1 MNIFWFRRDLR
12 LGDNRAFYEL
22 AQFEEIGAVYIHDV
36 TLQSQDDFSSL
47 HRDFID
53 ESLNNLSKNFIDCG
67 GFLNIYEGESVKI
80 FSSLINSYNI
90 QRVYTNSEIGS
101 KPIRDR
107 DLSLEKLFKSHRV
120 KWLVYQNNG
129 VVGHLNNRNGWSE
142 KWNKKMYKPI
152 VQKVNPSKTKR
163 LDIDRSEIGF
173 NKSIIYNVDHQK
185 RYNGGEKNAHD
196 QLEYFLNNS
205 GKTYSSDISSP
216 LRSEKSCSRLSP
228 YITFGNLSIRQII
241 KATRNRQKEL
251 RDLKSRDGWLKS
263 LSAFSS
269 RLRWHCHFIQKLE
282 MQPDLE
288 YTNMVRAFDGMR
300 DCQSDILFSAWKNGV
315 TGYPMVDACMRFLKK
330 TGWINFRMRA
340 MLVSFA
346 SYNLW
351 LDWRSTS
358 KYLSKY
364 FLDYEPGIHYN
375 QFQMQSG
382 VTGINSIRIYNPV
395 KQQSDHDPDGTFV
408 RRWCPELRSVPNE
421 YLLYPHL
428 MSETFQKKIGCIIGK
443 DYSKPVVDI
452 KLSALKAKKII
463 YSIKST
469 AKAKQMS
476 QDAYLL
482 HGSRRKRK

>member
-1 MNIFWFRRDLR
+1 
-12 LGDNRAFYEL
+12 
-22 AQFEEIGAVYIHDV
+22 
-36 TLQSQDDFSSL
+36 
-47 HRDFID
+47 
-53 ESLNNLSKNFIDCG
+53 
-67 GFLNIYEGESVKI
+67 
-80 FSSLINSYNI
+80 
-90 QRVYTNSEIGS
+90 
-101 KPIRDR
+101 
-107 DLSLEKLFKSHRV
+107 
-120 KWLVYQNNG
+120 
-129 VVGHLNNRNGWSE
+129 
-142 KWNKKMYKPI
+142 
-152 VQKVNPSKTKR
+152 
-163 LDIDRSEIGF
+163 
-173 NKSIIYNVDHQK
+173 
-185 RYNGGEKNAHD
+185 
-196 QLEYFLNNS
+196 
-205 GKTYSSDISSP
+205 
-216 LRSEKSCSRLSP
+216 
-228 YITFGNLSIRQII
+228 
-241 KATRNRQKEL
+241 
-251 RDLKSRDGWLKS
+251 
-263 LSAFSS
+263 
-269 RLRWHCHFIQKLE
+269 
-282 MQPDLE
+282 
-288 YTNMVRAFDGMR
+288 
-300 DCQSDILFSAWKNGV
+300 
-315 TGYPMVDACMRFLKK
+315 
-330 TGWINFRMRA
+330 MRA

-395 KQQSDHDPDGTFV
+395 KQQSDHDSDGTFV

-452 KLSALKAKKII
+452 KLSALQAKKII

>member
-12 LGDNRAFYEL
+12 LGDNRSLFDIAKFDEW
-22 AQFEEIGAVYIHDV
+22 AAIYIHDV
-36 TLQSQDDFSSL
+36 FLQSQDDFSSL

-53 ESLNNLSKNFIDCG
+53 ESLINLSKNFKTCG
-67 GFLNIYEGESVKI
+67 GFLNIYEGESSAI
-80 FSSLINSYNI
+80 FSKLIDKYNI
-90 QRVYTNSEIGS
+90 QRVYSNSEIGS
-101 KPIRDR
+101 RPIRDR
-107 DLSLEKLFKSHRV
+107 DLALEKLFKSQRV
-120 KWLVYQNNG
+120 QWTVYQNNG
-129 VVGHLNNRNGWSE
+129 IIEQLKNRDGWSE
-142 KWNKKMYKPI
+142 KWNKKMYRPI
-152 VQKVNPSKTKR
+152 VQDVNVSNTIKLKIDGLEGAFSKEK
-163 LDIDRSEIGF
+163 
-173 NKSIIYNVDHQK
+173 IYKVDHQK
-185 RYNGGEKNAHD
+185 RYNGGEKNGHD
-196 QLEYFLNNS
+196 QLNNFLSRS
-205 GKTYSSDISSP
+205 GKTYFRDISSP
-216 LRSEKSCSRLSP
+216 LKSEKSCSRLSP

-241 KATRNRQKEL
+241 KATRNRQTEL
-251 RDLKSRDGWLKS
+251 REIKSREGWLKS

-288 YTNMVRAFDGMR
+288 YTNMVRAFDGIR
-300 DCQSDILFSAWKNGV
+300 DNHSDILFNAWKNGI

-351 LDWRSTS
+351 LDWRVTS

-408 RRWCPELRSVPNE
+408 RQWCPELRSVPNE
-421 YLLYPHL
+421 YLQYPHL

-469 AKAKQMS
+469 SEAKQMS
-476 QDAYLL
+476 QEAYLL